1 VNRSGGHQIETKL
14 SRLEENMM
22 TQIYGGHIAAKYM
35 KDVEQVEMVFTLSG
49 GHIENLLDG
58 LNTYDIK
65 TIDVRHEQ
73 AAAMM
78 AHAWSIYKNKPG
90 VCLVTAGPGFTNAL
104 TGIANAFLDNAP
116 LVVLCGRH
124 PLRDDLKGALQEM
137 NQIDMVKPITKWSAT
152 CYDIKRIPE
161 YLATAFRQA
170 TQGKPGPVFLE
181 LPPDILFVSMD
192 EKEVHFPAKK
202 THRTVTRPHD
212 AELEEAAT
220 LINSARRP
228 LFIGGS
234 GIGMSGSDQ
243 SFKHFIEKIGFP
255 FALLNNGRGVLPDTH
270 PLSINDGA
278 FTAVSAVAPQADVI
292 IAAGIRFNWVMQA
305 TKLFPDAKVVRIDI
319 DPNEID
325 RNRTSEVGLAGDCGQ
340 VFDALVPLVNATRH
354 DDWVGKVK
362 KAYKAFMTTEIEQ
375 KNTASDPI
383 HPFRL
388 VARIMEEFGTDAYYV
403 SDGGD
408 TSYYSMAGFL
418 SEHKAG
424 VLTPAGALLGCLG
437 TGIPF
442 AMAAKLAHPD
452 KPVILLHGDGSFGFN
467 AMEFDT
473 MVRHNI
479 PVVCVIN
486 NDCAWGMIK
495 HSQEMS
501 LGCDRC
507 TCAELGMRHYEKVV
521 EGLGG
526 YGELVTKDED
536 INPAIKRAVA
546 SGKPACVNV
555 VTDPTVSSPATAMFY
570 QNLSD
575 F

>member
-1 VNRSGGHQIETKL
+1 MSKIT
-14 SRLEENMM
+14 
-22 TQIYGGHIAAKYM
+22 GGHIAAKYM
-35 KDVEQVEMVFTLSG
+35 KEVEQVETVFTLSG

-58 LNTYDIK
+58 LNEYGIK
-65 TIDVRHEQ
+65 AIDVRHEQ

-78 AHAWSIYKNKPG
+78 AHAWSIYKNQPG

-104 TGIANAFLDNAP
+104 TGIANAYMDNTP
-116 LVVLCGRH
+116 LVVLSGRH
-124 PLRDDLKGALQEM
+124 PLRDDNTGALQEM
-137 NQIDMVKPITKWSAT
+137 NQIDMVRSVTKWCAT

-161 YLATAFRQA
+161 YLSTAFRQA
-170 TQGKPGPVFLE
+170 VLGRPGPVFLE
-181 LPPDILFVSMD
+181 LPPDILFAATD
-192 EKEVHFPAKK
+192 EKGIKLPLKK
-202 THRTVTRPHD
+202 SHRTVTRPHE
-212 AELEEAAT
+212 AELQTAARI
-220 LINSARRP
+220 INSAQKP
-228 LFIGGS
+228 MFIGGS
-234 GIGMSGSDQ
+234 GINMSGDGQ
-243 SFKHFIEKIGFP
+243 HFKAFIEKIGFP
-255 FALLNNGRGVLPDTH
+255 FALLNNGRGALPDMH
-270 PLSINDGA
+270 PLSINDGG

-292 IAAGIRFNWVMQA
+292 IAAGVRFNYIMQA
-305 TKLFPDAKVVRIDI
+305 TKLFPDAQVVRIDI

-325 RNRTSEVGLAGDCGQ
+325 RNRTSEVGLVGDCEQ
-340 VFDALVPLVNATRH
+340 VFEALNPLVNTTDH
-354 DDWVGKVK
+354 GVWLEKVRN
-362 KAYKAFMTTEIEQ
+362 AYKAFMITETEQ
-375 KNTASDPI
+375 KNTPSDPI

-388 VARIMEEFGTDAYYV
+388 VGQIMEEFGSDAYYV
-403 SDGGD
+403 ADGGD
-408 TSYYSMAGFL
+408 TTYYGMAGFL
-418 SEHKAG
+418 SDHRAG
-424 VLTPAGALLGCLG
+424 VLTPAGALLGCIG

-442 AMAAKLAHPD
+442 AMAAKLAHPN

-473 MVRHNI
+473 MVRHDI
-479 PVVCVIN
+479 PVVCVVN

-501 LGCDRC
+501 IGCERC

-536 INPAIKRAVA
+536 IIPAIKRAMA

-555 VTDPTVSSPATAMFY
+555 VTDPTVTSPATVLFY